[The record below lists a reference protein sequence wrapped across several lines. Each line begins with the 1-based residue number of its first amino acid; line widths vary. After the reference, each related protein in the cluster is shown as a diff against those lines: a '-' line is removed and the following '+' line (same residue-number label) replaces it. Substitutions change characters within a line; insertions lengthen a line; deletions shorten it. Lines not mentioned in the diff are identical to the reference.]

1 MFLLIL
7 DRMEIKTFYIFWR
20 KDVVGVL
27 DYMYTKIILESKGR
41 FIFWYQLKMVF
52 IIIVFYSLIM
62 YWYTK
67 YVLYCIL
74 MLIIWSVYHVLMN
87 ALFRICTFGFHQF
100 VKKWWKTNQ
109 ILTSD
114 RIFYCSW
121 SVETKWAASEGRGRK
136 HRTWDC
142 VWA

>member
-1 MFLLIL
+1 
-7 DRMEIKTFYIFWR
+7 MEIKTFYIFWR

-67 YVLYCIL
+67 YVLYFDVDNLKCL
-74 MLIIWSVYHVLMN
+74 PCSYECFVQNMHIWFSPV
-87 ALFRICTFGFHQF
+87 C
-100 VKKWWKTNQ
+100 
-109 ILTSD
+109 
-114 RIFYCSW
+114 
-121 SVETKWAASEGRGRK
+121 
-136 HRTWDC
+136 
-142 VWA
+142 